1 MLVAGC
7 WLKTNNNQQPTTS
20 NTQVMKNYT
29 ITFLIGFLSV
39 YSFAQ
44 EGIKFLDAE
53 FGEVLALAE
62 LEGKLVFVDAYTDW
76 CGPCKK
82 MDKEVFSKKE
92 VGDFYNTNFLSVKIN
107 MEKGEGIALA
117 EKYLIFAYPSLLFV
131 NYDGT
136 VAHRYAGFQDQKG
149 MLSLGGQAL
158 DDGNNLEALSQQYKD
173 GERGADFL
181 LKYLQASFQGADGNH
196 VKILEDYLATQADWN
211 TSESKE
217 LLFSLLD
224 HPNSKLFDYLV
235 QNKTLFEE
243 IYGAS
248 TVTNKIQTLVYE
260 SLSKG
265 TTKLADAD
273 QLFRRAYPKE
283 AKKLA
288 AHYKMIYY
296 QQQENGKGYA
306 EAAIAYVK
314 NFPAIG
320 LAELNDISWGFYDI
334 VEEKKSLK
342 KALKWAKKSVQKD
355 NSYLN
360 NDTLASLYQKIG
372 KNGKAIKIANKA
384 IAIAKLSGADYS
396 ASTALIREIEEGEV
410 RE

>member
-1 MLVAGC
+1 
-7 WLKTNNNQQPTTS
+7 
-20 NTQVMKNYT
+20 MKNYT
-29 ITFLIGFLSV
+29 LTLLISFFSL

-82 MDKEVFSKKE
+82 MDKEVFSQKE
-92 VGDFYNTNFLSVKIN
+92 AGDYYNTNFLSVKIN

-149 MLSLGGQAL
+149 LLALGKIAL
-158 DDGNNLEALSQQYKD
+158 GGNNLEALNQQYQG
-173 GERGADFL
+173 GERSPAFL

-196 VKILEDYLATQADWN
+196 VKILEDYLVTQSDWN
-211 TSESKE
+211 TPEAKE
-217 LLFSLLD
+217 LIFNLLD
-224 HPNSKLFDYLV
+224 NPNSRLFDHLV
-235 QNKTLFEE
+235 KNKASFNEV
-243 IYGAS
+243 YGAS
-248 TVTNKIQTLVYE
+248 AVTNKIQTLVYE

-265 TTKLADAD
+265 TTKLENAD
-273 QLFRRAYPKE
+273 QLFSRAYPKG

-288 AHYKMIYY
+288 AHYKMAHY
-296 QQQENGKGYA
+296 QQKEDGKGYA
-306 EAAIAYVK
+306 SAAIAYVK
-314 NFPAIG
+314 SFPDIG
-320 LAELNDISWGFYDI
+320 LEELNDISWGFYDI
-334 VEEKKSLK
+334 VEDKKSLK
-342 KALKWAKKSVQKD
+342 KALKWAKKSVKKD

-360 NDTLASLYQKIG
+360 NDTLASLYHKIG
-372 KNGKAIKIANKA
+372 KRSKAIKIAKKA
-384 IAIAKLSGADYS
+384 IAIAKVSGEDYS
-396 ASTALIREIEEGEV
+396 GSTALIQEIEAEK
-410 RE
+410 

>member
-1 MLVAGC
+1 
-7 WLKTNNNQQPTTS
+7 
-20 NTQVMKNYT
+20 MKNYT
-29 ITFLIGFLSV
+29 LTLFISFFSL
-39 YSFAQ
+39 YSFAQEQ

-82 MDKEVFSKKE
+82 MDKEVFSQNE
-92 VGDFYNTNFLSVKIN
+92 VSAYYNANFLSVKIN

-136 VAHRYAGFQDQKG
+136 VAHRYAGYQDQKG
-149 MLSLGGQAL
+149 LLALGETAL
-158 DDGNNLEALSQQYKD
+158 GGNNLAALNQKYQG
-173 GERGADFL
+173 GERSPAFL

-196 VKILEDYLATQADWN
+196 VNILEDYLATQSDWD
-211 TSESKE
+211 TPEAKE
-217 LLFSLLD
+217 LIFNLLD
-224 HPNSKLFDYLV
+224 NPNSKLFDRLV
-235 QNKTLFEE
+235 KNKASFDEV
-243 IYGAS
+243 YGIS

-265 TTKLADAD
+265 TTKLEDAD
-273 QLFRRAYPKE
+273 QLFSRAYPKE

-288 AHYKMIYY
+288 AHYKMAYY
-296 QQQENGKGYA
+296 QQKEDGKGYA
-306 EAAIAYVK
+306 NAAIAYVK
-314 NFPAIG
+314 SFPNIG
-320 LAELNDISWGFYDI
+320 LEELNDISWGFYDI
-334 VEEKKSLK
+334 VEDKKSLK

-360 NDTLASLYQKIG
+360 NDTLASLYYKIG
-372 KNGKAIKIANKA
+372 KSSKALKIANNA
-384 IAIAKLSGADYS
+384 IAIAKISGEDYS
-396 ASTALIREIEEGEV
+396 PSTVLIQEIEAEK
-410 RE
+410 RKSK